1 MSEQSNEQQAQAGE
15 NEEGQNQGAGTTQGE
30 PADLGDAGKKAL
42 AAERDARKAAE
53 KASADL
59 KAKLD
64 QIEKANL
71 SELEKAQLA
80 AKEAQDQLAE
90 ITRQNLRNSVALA
103 KGVPADLAEFLTG
116 DTEDELNAK
125 ADTLLARLNA
135 PTTPLPDPSQGARGG
150 DGQKS
155 VADQFAAALE
165 GRI

>member
-1 MSEQSNEQQAQAGE
+1 MSEQSNEQQ
-15 NEEGQNQGAGTTQGE
+15 NEESQNQGSETTQGE

-42 AAERDARKAAE
+42 TAERDARKAAE
-53 KASADL
+53 KAAADL
-59 KAKLD
+59 QAKLD

-125 ADTLLARLNA
+125 ADTLLTRLNA
-135 PTTPLPDPSQGARGG
+135 PTTPLPDPSQGAKGG

>member
-30 PADLGDAGKKAL
+30 PADLGEAGKKAL

-80 AKEAQDQLAE
+80 AKEVQDQLAE
-90 ITRQNLRNSVALA
+90 ITRQNLHNSVARSEERRVG
-103 KGVPADLAEFLTG
+103 K
-116 DTEDELNAK
+116 
-125 ADTLLARLNA
+125 
-135 PTTPLPDPSQGARGG
+135 
-150 DGQKS
+150 
-155 VADQFAAALE
+155 
-165 GRI
+165 